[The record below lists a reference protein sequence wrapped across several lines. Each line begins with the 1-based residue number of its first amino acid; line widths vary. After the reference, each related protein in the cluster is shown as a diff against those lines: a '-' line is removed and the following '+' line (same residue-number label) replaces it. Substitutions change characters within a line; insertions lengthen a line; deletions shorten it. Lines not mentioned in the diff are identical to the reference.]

1 MLVNVPSTS
10 FIPLAGHSMDDEL
23 EEHTSFLDEIGRLF
37 DSHKTSVSLLPHR
50 TKLFSDYNEARRK
63 VKRRIEQNNKWFFM
77 QINYLCISYLLFV
90 DIFTKSFDDFISMN
104 AVFSP
109 ASLFF
114 FNLPVYELRRFL
126 PASPY
131 IAPSPLFLAK
141 ICQPPRLFRPPLLFE
156 TPEYIGLENWQ
167 HFLKNTAFCVPHS
180 QKWSNSFSSLKC
192 YRLCQCQNTF
202 QLLAYLHV
210 LFGS

>member
-114 FNLPVYELRRFL
+114 FQPARLLTSEIFASLPVYCTLPVVFGQNL
-126 PASPY
+126 PATPF
-131 IAPSPLFLAK
+131 IPPSTSIWNSRVYWTWKLAT
-141 ICQPPRLFRPPLLFE
+141 F
-156 TPEYIGLENWQ
+156 
-167 HFLKNTAFCVPHS
+167 S
-180 QKWSNSFSSLKC
+180 QKHGF
-192 YRLCQCQNTF
+192 LCSAFTKMIQ
-202 QLLAYLHV
+202 
-210 LFGS
+210 